1 MRYLI
6 GIDAAKAK
14 NDIAI
19 FNSDMGLV
27 RKPFTVS
34 QSQSDIQKLAKS
46 FAAIDGDVRAVVES
60 TGRYHLPIVEQLSKE
75 RIFVSVV
82 NPKLIK
88 QFGDNSLRN
97 VKNDPADAKK
107 ICRYGILNWD
117 SLREYTNMDELR
129 TQLQLYNSQFEFFT
143 SQKVSVKSNLIA
155 LLDMTY
161 PGVNQLFN
169 SPVRPDGSEKWVDYA
184 ELFWHVDCVRSL
196 SLHAFSEKYRHF
208 CEKQG
213 YHFQQG
219 KCESLYASA
228 QDLIAVFP
236 KNAQY
241 KALVKMAIGNLKE
254 VITHVETLRAA
265 MNEIASQLP
274 EYPVVMAMKGVGP
287 SLGPQLMAE
296 IGDPMRFKHREALT
310 AFAGV
315 DPGVNQSGT
324 LNQGSN
330 CASKTGNPRL
340 RHTLFKIM
348 EVLIKLHP
356 EEDKVYQFMDKK
368 RSEGKP
374 YLVYMTVG
382 ANKFLRI
389 YYGKTR
395 EYLHALEADK
405 ETNE

>member
-1 MRYLI
+1 MRYVV

-14 NDIAI
+14 SDIAI
-19 FNSDMGLV
+19 FNSELKMV
-27 RKPFTVS
+27 RKPFRIS
-34 QSQSDIQKLAKS
+34 QDRSDIQKLAK
-46 FAAIDGDVRAVVES
+46 FLAALDGDVRAVVES
-60 TGRYHLPIVEQLSKE
+60 TGRYHLPIVELLSKE

-88 QFGDNSLRN
+88 QFGDNSLRH

-117 SLREYTNMDELR
+117 SLKEYTKMDDLR

-143 SQKVSVKSNLIA
+143 SQKVSAKSNLIS

-169 SPVRPDGSEKWVDYA
+169 SPVRPDGSEKWLDYA

-196 SLHAFSEKYRHF
+196 SLKAFTEKYKLF
-208 CEKQG
+208 CQKHG
-213 YHFQQG
+213 YNFQQG
-219 KCESLYASA
+219 KCEALYTSA
-228 QDLIAVFP
+228 QDLIAVYP
-236 KNAQY
+236 KNTQY
-241 KALVKMAIGNLKE
+241 KALVRMAIRSLKE
-254 VITHVETLRAA
+254 VTIHVETLRAA
-265 MNEIASQLP
+265 MNEVASQLP
-274 EYPVVMAMKGVGP
+274 EYPVVMAMTGVGS

-296 IGDPMRFKHREALT
+296 IGNPLRFNHREALT

-315 DPGVNQSGT
+315 DPGVNQSGAM
-324 LNQGSN
+324 NQKSN
-330 CASKTGNPRL
+330 CSSKTGNPRL

-348 EVLIKLHP
+348 DVLIQLHP

-368 RSEGKP
+368 RREGKP
-374 YLVYMTVG
+374 YFVYMTAG

-389 YYGKTR
+389 YYGKTH
-395 EYLHALEADK
+395 EYLRKLEVAEEPDQ
-405 ETNE
+405 